1 MATALIQMSSQ
12 GGSASNPSATVPA
25 QALSNPIA
33 SAGGVTTPPYFNVN
47 GLCPFIRLVPAAAP
61 LTNGTQVADLVM
73 PAGVTNPGSWYVVIY
88 NISATPSFSAPVT
101 LIQVGMQSN
110 GSPATNVNGTIGPA
124 NSGLIGTT
132 LTTPPYIVNNQVAP
146 FLRFASTTNY
156 LTSGGTVVD
165 VVMPLGPQYPGAF
178 SGFIYGIN
186 ATPALT

>member
-1 MATALIQMSSQ
+1 MATALVQMGSQ
-12 GGSASNPSATVPA
+12 AQSASNPSATISA
-25 QALSNPIA
+25 QVQSNPIA

-47 GLCPFIRLVPAAAP
+47 GLCPFVRFAPAAAP

-73 PAGVTNPGSWYVVIY
+73 PAGVSNPGSWYVVIY

-101 LIQVGMQSN
+101 LIQVGMQPN
-110 GSPATNVNGTIGPA
+110 GSPASSVNGTIGPS

-132 LTTPPYIVNNQVAP
+132 LTTPPYVVNNQVAP

-165 VVMPLGPQYPGAF
+165 VVMPLGGQNPGAF
-178 SGFIYGIN
+178 SAFVYGVN